1 MTPEMVVDIGK
12 RALEMTLLMA
22 APMLLFS
29 LVVGV
34 AISIVQATTQI
45 NEVTL
50 TFVPKIFAV
59 FLAIAIFM
67 PWMLRMLT
75 SYVTDLFTMIPGM
88 VG

>member
-12 RALEMTLLMA
+12 RALEMTLMLG

-75 SYVTDLFTMIPGM
+75 SYVTELFTLIPNLTH
-88 VG
+88 

>member
-12 RALEMTLLMA
+12 RALEMTLMLG

-34 AISIVQATTQI
+34 GISIVQATTQI
-45 NEVTL
+45 NEITL

-59 FLAIAIFM
+59 FLAVALFM

-75 SYVTDLFTMIPGM
+75 SYVSELYAMIPGM
-88 VG
+88 AG